1 MSGVAHK
8 SKVYYIRDEDNRPLV
23 TRHLRAIKYNGIAEW
38 SVGTAICSASE
49 VSPSK
54 KDLPEL
60 GVRGGLTIASDRS
73 AKALREG
80 RSFGPIKRK
89 EAIAVLKEVGADHLK
104 GTYKCAYKPELSE
117 FEKSLIG
124 IPWN

>member
-1 MSGVAHK
+1 MLEVVHK
-8 SKVYYIRDEDNRPLV
+8 SKLYYTRDEDNRPLV
-23 TRHLRAIKYNGIAEW
+23 TRHLRMVKYSDCIEW

-89 EAIAVLKEVGADHLK
+89 EAIAVLKKVGAEHLI

-124 IPWN
+124 IP